1 VIKLAL
7 AGALSAS
14 LVLGAAIAAPGTSDS
29 VVDQREKRFEASGA
43 DIQAIFKTH
52 LKAGDVAAI
61 EAAAGRMAD
70 WAEEMPS
77 YFPAGSDSEG
87 AKPEI
92 WQNFSDFEEKAAANA
107 NAARHLQAVSGQG
120 NMADVV
126 AAAKALG
133 VTCKACHNSY
143 RNKK

>member
-1 VIKLAL
+1 
-7 AGALSAS
+7 
-14 LVLGAAIAAPGTSDS
+14 
-29 VVDQREKRFEASGA
+29 
-43 DIQAIFKTH
+43 

-61 EAAAGRMAD
+61 EAAAGRMVD

-133 VTCKACHNSY
+133 GTCKACHTSY